1 MEEPRRSEI
10 LRFALDELLL
20 STIPRARG
28 DWKDGGY
35 ESELGPLD
43 ELIDDTRKILLQELF
58 S

>member
-1 MEEPRRSEI
+1 MDSARRSEI

-20 STIPRARG
+20 TTIPRARG
-28 DWKDGGY
+28 DWKDGGF

-43 ELIDDTRKILLQELF
+43 ELVSDARDLLKEEL

>member
-1 MEEPRRSEI
+1 MDDNRKREI

-20 STIPRARG
+20 STIPQARG
-28 DWKDGGY
+28 DWKEGGF

-43 ELIDDTRKILLQELF
+43 ELVTDARNILLKEL